1 MKDEN
6 RFYVYIHEY
15 ASGEKAG
22 KPFYVGKGTGTRA
35 YSNSSRNKHW
45 HAVNKKYGRIVSFVK
60 RGIPEGDACLLEIE
74 LIKTIGIKNLTNKSH
89 GGEKGALGFKH
100 SEKFKSE
107 MSKRMRVE
115 MRKRMESENFV
126 HPCFGRTLSDKSRH
140 KISNSLK
147 QFRKSI
153 SDEKR
158 LSISKK
164 ISESLGLADSVEK
177 RRKINSGEKNPMY
190 DSRVFQFVHTSGE
203 VFTGTQYELVSNK
216 KINQGNVSSMVCGKR
231 KSVSGWMVVKNVV
244 S

>member
-1 MKDEN
+1 MKSEN
-6 RFYVYIHEY
+6 RFYVYVHEY

-22 KPFYVGKGTGTRA
+22 KPFYVGKGAGSRA
-35 YSNSSRNKHW
+35 YSRSSRNTHW

-60 RGIPEGDACLLEIE
+60 KGLTESEACLLEIE

-89 GGEKGALGFKH
+89 GGEKGAFGFRH
-100 SEKFKSE
+100 SEKFKSK
-107 MSKRMRVE
+107 MSQIMRVE
-115 MRKRMESENFV
+115 MRKRMESEDFV
-126 HPCFGRTLSDKSRH
+126 HPCSGRILSDKSRA

-147 QFRKSI
+147 QFRKNI

-177 RRKINSGEKNPMY
+177 RRKMNLGEKNPMY
-190 DSRVFQFVHTSGE
+190 DSRVFQFAHDSGE
-203 VFTGTQYELVSNK
+203 VFAGTQHELVRNK

-231 KSVSGWMVVKNVV
+231 KSVSGWRVVKNVD